1 MKVDNA
7 ITTAPSRRLDWL
19 RPRPDILQRSGVL
32 AFIVLLIVLAVL
44 VLVSPHGASYFDLST
59 ISASATT
66 LVLAAIGE
74 TIVVLGGGLDL
85 SPGAVI
91 SLVNVLLVTQLGSA
105 QLGAGSY
112 TFVAAAMAIGIGT
125 AIGALNGT
133 LVSYFRLPSII
144 VTLAMMFI
152 VQGGALLTLKYP
164 GGTVSGDFA
173 NLLVGDVI
181 PDVLP
186 VPILIIVL
194 AVLAWLYLKRLR
206 FGRALYAI
214 GSDALAARSNRV
226 DVRLTRLLSFTV
238 AGAFYGWAG
247 LFITANAGSGD
258 PLIGAGYLLKVF
270 TAVVLGG
277 TLIGGGRGGSVGTV
291 FGAITLTVIV
301 DIFLVLGVRS
311 FYVPIVEGAILLFAV
326 LGLGT
331 GVGLPSF
338 ASLRAYWAG
347 RATSMRRPEAPV
359 ALVAG
364 GTDTD
369 RRPAFDWFTRNV
381 NTLRY
386 VLPAY
391 IILIVVLAATAAIN
405 GGSFHFGSYFVSLL
419 TFGSFLAI
427 LGLGQG
433 AVITAGGLDLSV
445 PWTITFPAIVLTT
458 YANNSDPAA
467 IWAIPLALGIGVA
480 IGLFNGI
487 LVAGL
492 RISPIIA
499 TLATGS
505 MLEGIAL
512 VFSHGAPIGN
522 APPVLVWF
530 LNGHVGGLPAAVWF
544 LFAFVVAATLVL
556 NRSGFGRQVR
566 ALGNSEWVARLSG
579 VRTRAVTISVYMLS
593 GLCSAIVGLMLAG
606 FSDQAYYDMGKPYLL
621 ASIAVVV
628 LGGTSIS
635 GGRSHYLGILA
646 GALLFTAMGSML
658 QTTSLPEAVRNIIY
672 GAVLLIAVIMLR
684 DKTE

>member
-1 MKVDNA
+1 MTAGKAA
-7 ITTAPSRRLDWL
+7 ITPRRMPDWL
-19 RPRPDILQRSGVL
+19 QANILRRSGTL
-32 AFIVLLIVLAVL
+32 AFLVFLVVVAVLIVVN
-44 VLVSPHGASYFDLST
+44 PHGLSYFDLST

-66 LVLAAIGE
+66 LALAGIGE

-91 SLVNVLLVTQLGSA
+91 SLVNVVLVTQLGPMT
-105 QLGAGSY
+105 LDAGVY
-112 TFVAAAMAIGIGT
+112 TLLAAVVAIGIG
-125 AIGALNGT
+125 AVIGAINGV
-133 LVSYFRLPSII
+133 LVSYFRLPSIV
-144 VTLAMMFI
+144 VTLAVMFI
-152 VQGGALLTLKYP
+152 VQGAALLILRYP
-164 GGTVSGDFA
+164 GGTVSSDFA
-173 NLLVGDVI
+173 NLLVGDII
-181 PDVLP
+181 PDVFP
-186 VPILIIVL
+186 APILIIVL
-194 AVLAWLYLKRLR
+194 AVLVWLYLRRLR

-214 GSDALAARSNRV
+214 GSDPLAARANRV
-226 DVRLTRLLSFTV
+226 DVRLTRLFSFMI

-258 PLIGAGYLLKVF
+258 PLIGASYLLKVF

-277 TLIGGGRGGSVGTV
+277 TLISGGRGGAVGTV
-291 FGAITLTVIV
+291 FGALTLTIIV

-331 GVGLPSF
+331 GAQFSSF
-338 ASLRAYWAG
+338 ASLRGYWSG
-347 RATSMRRPEAPV
+347 RATRPLPSAATT
-359 ALVAG
+359 ALVDAAEGSSPQRSFAWLAG
-364 GTDTD
+364 S
-369 RRPAFDWFTRNV
+369 A

-386 VLPAY
+386 VLPGY
-391 IILIVVLAATAAIN
+391 VILVVVLGVTAAIN
-405 GGSFHFGSYFVSLL
+405 GTNFHFGTYLVSLL

-445 PWTITFPAIVLTT
+445 PWTITFPAIVVTT
-458 YANNSDPAA
+458 FANNSDAA
-467 IWAIPLALGIGVA
+467 AAWAIPLALAIGGL
-480 IGLFNGI
+480 IGLFNGT

-505 MLEGIAL
+505 ILEGTAL

-522 APPVLVWF
+522 SPPVLLWF
-530 LNGHVGGLPAAVWF
+530 LNGRLGGLPPSVWF
-544 LFAFVVAATLVL
+544 LAAFVVVATLVL
-556 NRSGFGRQVR
+556 NGSGFGRRVR

-579 VRTRAVTISVYMLS
+579 VRTGAVTVSVYVLS

-621 ASIAVVV
+621 ASIAAVVI
-628 LGGTSIS
+628 GGTSIT
-635 GGRSHYLGILA
+635 GGRSHYLGIFG

-658 QTTSLPEAVRNIIY
+658 QTTSLPEAVRSIIY

-684 DKTE
+684 DRAE

>member
-1 MKVDNA
+1 MTAGQA
-7 ITTAPSRRLDWL
+7 ITSRQMFNWL
-19 RPRPDILQRSGVL
+19 QPNILRRSGVL
-32 AFIVLLIVLAVL
+32 AFLVLLVVVAVL
-44 VLVSPHGASYFDLST
+44 ILVSPHGLSYFDLST

-66 LVLAAIGE
+66 LALAGIGE

-91 SLVNVLLVTQLGSA
+91 SLVNVVLVTQLGASGLDVSA
-105 QLGAGSY
+105 Y
-112 TFVAAAMAIGIGT
+112 TLVAAVVAIGIGT
-125 AIGALNGT
+125 AIGALNGI
-133 LVSYFRLPSII
+133 LVSYFRLPSIV

-152 VQGGALLTLKYP
+152 VQGAALLILRYP
-164 GGTVSGDFA
+164 GGTVSSDFA
-173 NLLVGDVI
+173 NVLVGDVI
-181 PDVLP
+181 ADVFP
-186 VPILIIVL
+186 APILIIVL
-194 AVLAWLYLKRLR
+194 AVMAWLYLKQLR

-214 GSDALAARSNRV
+214 GSDPVAARANRV
-226 DVRLTRLLSFTV
+226 DVRRARLFSFMI

-277 TLIGGGRGGSVGTV
+277 TMISGGRGGAVGTV
-291 FGAITLTVIV
+291 FGALTLTIIV

-331 GVGLPSF
+331 GAQFPNLAGF
-338 ASLRAYWAG
+338 GRYWAS
-347 RATSMRRPEAPV
+347 RATSPLPSAAVAP
-359 ALVAG
+359 LVDTKEGSYPRQSFPRFAG
-364 GTDTD
+364 CA
-369 RRPAFDWFTRNV
+369 R
-381 NTLRY
+381 TLRY
-386 VLPAY
+386 VLPGY
-391 IILIVVLAATAAIN
+391 VILVVVLGTTAAIN
-405 GGSFHFGSYFVSLL
+405 GANFHFGTYLVSLL

-445 PWTITFPAIVLTT
+445 PWTITFPAIVVTT
-458 YANNSDPAA
+458 FANNSDAAA
-467 IWAIPLALGIGVA
+467 IWAIPLGLAIGAL
-480 IGLFNGI
+480 IGLFNGA
-487 LVAGL
+487 LVAWV

-505 MLEGIAL
+505 ILEGTAL
-512 VFSHGAPIGN
+512 VFSHGAPVGN
-522 APPVLVWF
+522 APPVLLWF
-530 LNGHVGGLPAAVWF
+530 LNGRLGGLSPAVWF
-544 LFAFVVAATLVL
+544 LAVFVVVATLVL
-556 NRSGFGRQVR
+556 NGSGFGRRVR

-579 VRTRAVTISVYMLS
+579 VRTGAVTVSVYVLS

-621 ASIAVVV
+621 ASIAAVVI
-628 LGGTSIS
+628 GGTSIT
-635 GGRSHYLGILA
+635 GGRSNYLGILG

-658 QTTSLPEAVRNIIY
+658 QTTSLPEAVRSIVY

-684 DKTE
+684 DRAE